1 MDAKRL
7 YLAVAA
13 CAALAHCGAL
23 WNGFAMD
30 DLYIIVW
37 NPLVHS
43 ADGLW
48 RAFGAPYWP
57 PDLGGKLYRPLAV
70 ASYTLDGLVDDAP
83 WFHAVN
89 LLWHAG
95 AAVVVAALARRWAG
109 MTTALVA
116 GLLFAVHPVHV
127 EAIANVIGR
136 AELMAA

>member
-1 MDAKRL
+1 MDRNDRRL
-7 YLAVAA
+7 YLAIAA
-13 CAALAHCGAL
+13 CAVIVHLGAL

-43 ADGLW
+43 LDGIW
-48 RAFGAPYWP
+48 RAFTNPYWP

-70 ASYTLDGLVDDAP
+70 ASYALDGRIDDAP

-95 AAVVVAALARRWAG
+95 GAVSAPPRS
-109 MTTALVA
+109 
-116 GLLFAVHPVHV
+116 PVRSSPS
-127 EAIANVIGR
+127 IR
-136 AELMAA
+136 SMSKPLPT